1 MKNGRDGDDTWTQI
15 PLQAGKWLH
24 ITYVHKD
31 KKTTVYVNGKVQKVF
46 ENSAITF
53 GENSMIVVGNSGY
66 RNDYLRE
73 IRLWDKALTE
83 SEINDYLYL
92 LMDPATP
99 HLISYLPLSKEM
111 ETKDLKA
118 PAGTENV
125 TTKARIEYVENVKF
139 PADELVI
146 VNQE

>member
-1 MKNGRDGDDTWTQI
+1 M
-15 PLQAGKWLH
+15 H

-53 GENSMIVVGNSGY
+53 GENSMIIVGNSGY

-92 LMDPATP
+92 PMDPETP
-99 HLISYLPLSKEM
+99 HLISYLPLSKEAGI
-111 ETKDLKA
+111 KDLKA
-118 PAGTENV
+118 PADMENV

>member
-1 MKNGRDGDDTWTQI
+1 MGQGADRIGNQRLLIPPDG
-15 PLQAGKWLH
+15 
-24 ITYVHKD
+24 
-31 KKTTVYVNGKVQKVF
+31 
-46 ENSAITF
+46 
-53 GENSMIVVGNSGY
+53 
-66 RNDYLRE
+66 
-73 IRLWDKALTE
+73 
-83 SEINDYLYL
+83 
-92 LMDPATP
+92 PATP

>member
-1 MKNGRDGDDTWTQI
+1 
-15 PLQAGKWLH
+15 
-24 ITYVHKD
+24 
-31 KKTTVYVNGKVQKVF
+31 
-46 ENSAITF
+46 
-53 GENSMIVVGNSGY
+53 
-66 RNDYLRE
+66 
-73 IRLWDKALTE
+73 
-83 SEINDYLYL
+83 
-92 LMDPATP
+92 MDPATP

>member
-1 MKNGRDGDDTWTQI
+1 MGQ
-15 PLQAGKWLH
+15 
-24 ITYVHKD
+24 
-31 KKTTVYVNGKVQKVF
+31 
-46 ENSAITF
+46 
-53 GENSMIVVGNSGY
+53 
-66 RNDYLRE
+66 
-73 IRLWDKALTE
+73 ALTE

-92 LMDPATP
+92 PMDPATP

-125 TTKARIEYVENVKF
+125 TTNARIEYVENVKF